1 MFMNSV
7 VLGCTQAYLGPN
19 HDRVLIVGHNTELIG
34 SMNKKST
41 SETKS
46 GNRLYW
52 ARQKSLAKR
61 TRTKPNSF
69 FKNQSLKDRPI

>member
-1 MFMNSV
+1 MSLNKV
-7 VLGCTQAYLGPN
+7 RLDRTQDCLGPN

-61 TRTKPNSF
+61 TRPKPNFF
-69 FKNQSLKDRPI
+69 FKDQSSKDRPI